1 MEEAGI
7 RTDRHIVH
15 MKFLQNFQQGR
26 PGPVTDVDLQD
37 IMWEAG
43 PDPEL
48 EIPQW
53 TEDPTAATTLVPE
66 PISSGNLSSDE
77 DYD

>member
-1 MEEAGI
+1 
-7 RTDRHIVH
+7 
-15 MKFLQNFQQGR
+15 
-26 PGPVTDVDLQD
+26 
-37 IMWEAG
+37 MWEAG